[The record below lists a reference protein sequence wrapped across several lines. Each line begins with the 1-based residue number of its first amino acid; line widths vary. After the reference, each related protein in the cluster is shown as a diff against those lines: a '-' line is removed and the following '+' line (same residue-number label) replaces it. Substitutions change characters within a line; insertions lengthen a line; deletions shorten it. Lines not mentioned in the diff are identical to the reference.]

1 MTQKKT
7 SEKKRT
13 GPSSGPPPAEAADKP
28 SSIIGGR
35 LNLLGVQIDLDRLLE
50 SPGDIEQGLG
60 ALRERLKAAGGK
72 ERMSDE
78 DWKAGG
84 TSVTGFIRT
93 GGLLGDQEYHVGTM
107 GSRSERQGGTVAR
120 PKGKRAAAPPAAPE
134 FGEPPLDLFD
144 EGDEIRIVA
153 DVPGAELDDLELKA
167 EGRLFSVSTRPGARR
182 GYRRDVELSAAVDP
196 AIVSQTCR
204 NGVLEVRLRKA

>member
-1 MTQKKT
+1 M

-13 GPSSGPPPAEAADKP
+13 GPPPSDASDKPPAL
-28 SSIIGGR
+28 IGGR
-35 LNLLGVQIDLDRLLE
+35 LNLLGVEIDLGRLLE

-72 ERMSDE
+72 ERLSDE

-84 TSVTGFIRT
+84 TTVTGFIRT
-93 GGLLGDQEYHVGTM
+93 GGVLGDQEFHVGTM
-107 GSRSERQGGTVAR
+107 GTRSERQGGTVVKPR
-120 PKGKRAAAPPAAPE
+120 GKRTAAPE
-134 FGEPPLDLFD
+134 VGEPPLDLFD

-167 EGRLFSVSTRPGARR
+167 DDRLFSLSTRPGARR
-182 GYRRDVELSAAVDP
+182 GYRRDVALPAAVEP
-196 AIVSQTCR
+196 TIVSQTCR

>member
-1 MTQKKT
+1 M

-13 GPSSGPPPAEAADKP
+13 GPPPSDASDKPPAL
-28 SSIIGGR
+28 IGGR
-35 LNLLGVQIDLDRLLE
+35 LNLLGVEIDLGRLLE

-72 ERMSDE
+72 ERLSDE

-84 TSVTGFIRT
+84 TTVTGFIRT
-93 GGLLGDQEYHVGTM
+93 GGVLGDQEFHVGTM
-107 GSRSERQGGTVAR
+107 GTRRDRQGETVVRAR
-120 PKGKRAAAPPAAPE
+120 GKRAAAPE
-134 FGEPPLDLFD
+134 VGEPPLDLFD

-153 DVPGAELDDLELKA
+153 DVPGAELDDLALKA
-167 EGRLFSVSTRPGARR
+167 DGRLFSLSTRPGARR
-182 GYRRDVELSAAVDP
+182 GYQRDVALPAAVDP
-196 AIVSQTCR
+196 TIVSQTCR

>member
-1 MTQKKT
+1 MA
-7 SEKKRT
+7 EKKRT
-13 GPSSGPPPAEAADKP
+13 GPPPGDESPRGSGLL
-28 SSIIGGR
+28 GGR
-35 LNLLGVQIDLDRLLE
+35 LNLLGVEIDLGKLLE

-72 ERMSDE
+72 ERLSDE

-93 GGLLGDQEYHVGTM
+93 GGVLGDQEFHIGTM
-107 GSRSERQGGTVAR
+107 GTRSERQGGTVVR
-120 PKGKRAAAPPAAPE
+120 PRGKRTAAPTAGPE
-134 FGEPPLDLFD
+134 VGEPPLDLFD

-167 EGRLFSVSTRPGARR
+167 EDRLFSLSTRPGARR
-182 GYRRDVELSAAVDP
+182 AYRRDVALPAAVDP
-196 AIVSQTCR
+196 TIVSQTCR